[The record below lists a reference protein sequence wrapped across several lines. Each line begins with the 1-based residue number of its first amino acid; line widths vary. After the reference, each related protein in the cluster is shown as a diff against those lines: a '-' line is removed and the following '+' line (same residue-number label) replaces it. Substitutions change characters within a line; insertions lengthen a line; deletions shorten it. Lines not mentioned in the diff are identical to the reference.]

1 MSDPASREGRS
12 FLINREW
19 LQKWSLRL
27 LSVTGTQVLLQL
39 LSGIV
44 AIVLVR
50 TMAKEQYAWFTIASS
65 MAAVLS
71 SLNDGGMAIAVAT
84 NGGKIWQQRT
94 QFSALIH
101 AALNLLHRTA
111 VVSAFVATPFLV
123 WLLHKREAPWLTIV
137 TLVFLVV
144 GPQWLATRVIIL
156 STVNRLH
163 TRIRELQVTDLG
175 GAFTRCLV
183 TLLPAAF
190 GFINIYIAFAA
201 IAASVCIQSL
211 LVRRQVAPLLDV
223 ESPLAERLLYRQR
236 IIDLMWKMYPNNV
249 FNCVQSQL
257 ATGLL
262 SVLGTTALVADLG
275 ALTRLS
281 FISNFIAAPMGYI
294 IAPAFARCQDLKRL
308 RRLFVGVLMGYLTLL
323 AAFVGGIW
331 WQAPRVLSLFGP
343 KYAHLEYEL
352 LLVAIALSV
361 GFANQVFWVL
371 NFSRGWVR
379 WVWINIPL
387 TFSIQ
392 IVSAFLLDINT
403 VAGAA
408 KLMIATSCANLLL
421 GVAVTVSELHQSAGQ
436 KSDKSNDL

>member
-12 FLINREW
+12 ILINREW

-50 TMAKEQYAWFTIASS
+50 TLAKEQYAWFTIASS

-111 VVSAFVATPFLV
+111 LVSAFVATPFLV

-163 TRIRELQVTDLG
+163 TRIRELQVTDLA

-201 IAASVCIQSL
+201 VAASVCIQSL

-236 IIDLMWKMYPNNV
+236 ITDIMWKMYPNNV

-275 ALTRLS
+275 ALNRLS
-281 FISNFIAAPMGYI
+281 FFSNFIAAPMGYI
-294 IAPAFARCQDLKRL
+294 IAPAFARCQEP
-308 RRLFVGVLMGYLTLL
+308 RRLLRLFLGGLGGYVVVL
-323 AAFVGGIW
+323 AAFVGFVA
-331 WQAPRVLSLFGP
+331 WQADAVLWLFGP
-343 KYAHLEYEL
+343 KYAHLQHEL
-352 LLVAIALSV
+352 LLMAVAIAVS
-361 GFANQVFWVL
+361 FINQVFWAL

-379 WVWINIPL
+379 WVWLNIPL
-387 TFSIQ
+387 TLIAQ
-392 IVSAFLLDINT
+392 IAAATLLDVGT

-408 KLMIATSCANLLL
+408 KLMIATSTPTVLL
-421 GVAVTVSELHQSAGQ
+421 GLMISIRELHRFQTN
-436 KSDKSNDL
+436 KTF